1 MIGLLLACVGAIF
14 NVLTDASRK
23 KVLDQAH
30 DAALISLWCKLLA
43 LVCYLLLTV
52 FLLVGGGRLAMPAIG
67 ASLGLSQW
75 SAFILYLLLNSL
87 LEGTA
92 IILNYRALQL
102 APLSLCVPFM
112 ALTPVFLLPAGRFF
126 LHEAISG
133 GMIIGVFMVLVGSLV
148 MNRQLFAQGWLEP
161 ARAMIRE
168 KGSRYMLLVALLLTC
183 TSVLDKWFVS
193 SGGDAAFSARVSR
206 SVVLAIGKCAMLS
219 LVFLGLTLVRL
230 RYRQPIPQVT
240 QTGPDSGAT
249 GSAWLRPWCDIPGWL
264 VAAGVFE
271 AIVMVL
277 QLIALQ
283 FAPAALIISIKRSGI
298 LLACGLGWFLFKERG
313 ITDRVIGSCV
323 MLAGVLIF
331 FLTKPDAA
339 GVSLFGSL
347 GALGV
352 AGATLAG
359 LAVALRM
366 TRGGP
371 SVVSTT

>member
-1 MIGLLLACVGAIF
+1 MIGLLLACVGAVF

-23 KVLDQAH
+23 KVLDQGH

-52 FLLVGGGRLAMPAIG
+52 FLLVGGGRLDMPAIG
-67 ASLGLSQW
+67 TSLGLSQW
-75 SAFILYLLLNSL
+75 SAFILYLMLNSL

-133 GMIIGVFMVLVGSLV
+133 GMVIGVFLVLVGSLV

-168 KGSRYMLLVALLLTC
+168 KGSRYMLMVALLLTC

-219 LVFLGLTLVRL
+219 LVFLALTLVRL
-230 RYRQPIPQVT
+230 RYRQPVPPAAAPSSDGGARSVWTRPWRDIP
-240 QTGPDSGAT
+240 
-249 GSAWLRPWCDIPGWL
+249 AWLI
-264 VAAGVFE
+264 AAGVFE

-313 ITDRVIGSCV
+313 ITDRIIGSCV

-339 GVSLFGSL
+339 GVAIFGSL

-352 AGATLAG
+352 AGASLVG

-366 TRGGP
+366 TSNGRGP
-371 SVVSTT
+371 ATA

>member
-1 MIGLLLACVGAIF
+1 MIGLLLACVGAVF

-43 LVCYLLLTV
+43 LACYLLLSV
-52 FLLVGGGRLAMPAIG
+52 LLLAGGGRLDMPAIG
-67 ASLGLSQW
+67 ASLGLPQGT
-75 SAFILYLLLNSL
+75 AFILYLLLNSL

-112 ALTPVFLLPAGRFF
+112 ALTPVFLLPAGHFF
-126 LHEAISG
+126 LNEAISG
-133 GMIIGVFMVLVGSLV
+133 GMVIGVFLVVVGSLV

-168 KGSRYMLLVALLLTC
+168 KGSRYMLMVALLLTC
-183 TSVLDKWFVS
+183 TSVLDKWFL
-193 SGGDAAFSARVSR
+193 SGSGDAAFASRVSR
-206 SVVLAIGKCAMLS
+206 SVVLAIGKCSMLT
-219 LVFLGLTLVRL
+219 LVFFGLTLVRL
-230 RYRQPIPQVT
+230 RNRPVVQPTAIALPPLST
-240 QTGPDSGAT
+240 A
-249 GSAWLRPWCDIPGWL
+249 SAWTRPWRDIPAWL
-264 VAAGVFE
+264 VAAGIFE

-298 LLACGLGWFLFKERG
+298 LLACGLGWFLFNERG

-331 FLTKPDAA
+331 FLTKPDAT
-339 GVSLFGSL
+339 GVSIFGSL

-359 LAVALRM
+359 LAVALRI
-366 TRGGP
+366 TRSGP
-371 SVVSTT
+371 SAVTTIK

>member
-1 MIGLLLACVGAIF
+1 M
-14 NVLTDASRK
+14 
-23 KVLDQAH
+23 
-30 DAALISLWCKLLA
+30 
-43 LVCYLLLTV
+43 
-52 FLLVGGGRLAMPAIG
+52 
-67 ASLGLSQW
+67 
-75 SAFILYLLLNSL
+75 LNSL

-133 GMIIGVFMVLVGSLV
+133 GMVIGVFLVLVGSLV

-168 KGSRYMLLVALLLTC
+168 KGSRYMLMVALLLTC

-219 LVFLGLTLVRL
+219 LVFLALTLVRL
-230 RYRQPIPQVT
+230 RYRQSVPPAAAPSSDGGARSVWTRPWRDIP
-240 QTGPDSGAT
+240 
-249 GSAWLRPWCDIPGWL
+249 AWLI
-264 VAAGVFE
+264 AAGVFE

-313 ITDRVIGSCV
+313 ITDRIIGSCV

-339 GVSLFGSL
+339 GVAIFGSL

-352 AGATLAG
+352 AGASLVG

-366 TRGGP
+366 TSNGRGP
-371 SVVSTT
+371 ATA